1 MKIFKTFILFI
12 YINLIRI
19 IISIKYP
26 FNQDLDNSTGNQE
39 LIEIE
44 TRSIYVNYTKYNKTI
59 SIFHTNFCRYCYY
72 LIEMFKWASSYSKV
86 SDWNFLSVN
95 CTRKQLICK
104 FYNITK
110 LPTIKTY
117 IYNRTELPYEAPYE
131 LVPLLEYLIK
141 LSTPPL
147 IEIVE
152 NSTNYE
158 INTTN
163 YQISNVSN
171 FSNYVNIS
179 EFYKNFG
186 FFSPI
191 VQYNPDKNDFFN
203 CINNLANNKY
213 RTSFY
218 FGMKKIK
225 NLDQEKIIIDN
236 DGAPFNY
243 TWDGNCTNIDLFLDK
258 HLFPLVTIITENI
271 FFYNLNKRKKLLVML
286 FGYLINNKT
295 NNFINNEYKLL
306 AHKNNKLIFCFL
318 NYTNTSEINRYFSV
332 KLYTNSELKLVIFDF
347 SKSKYYIHPIVYDV
361 DYNKPEEMI
370 YDFNE
375 ILSNLTKSEFTTGYF
390 IKDLMHKF
398 GIYEFTTTFCFLL
411 ICFII
416 FIVTSFIVACV
427 ALCKKVCPSE
437 IEDDEKFEEND
448 GKKENKNNDLKNE
461 KNNNENIK
469 LKKE

>member
-163 YQISNVSN
+163 HQISNVSN

-179 EFYKNFG
+179 EFYKKFG

-225 NLDQEKIIIDN
+225 NLEQEKIIIDN

-347 SKSKYYIHPIVYDV
+347 SKSKYYVHPIVYDV
-361 DYNKPEEMI
+361 NYNNPQEI
-370 YDFNE
+370 FNDFDNV
-375 ILSNLTKSEFTTGYF
+375 LSNLSEIQFTTGYLF
-390 IKDLMHKF
+390 KDLLIKLGF
-398 GIYEFTTTFCFLL
+398 NEFTTSLCLGIVLTLILLTIIISFACISFCNKF
-411 ICFII
+411 
-416 FIVTSFIVACV
+416 
-427 ALCKKVCPSE
+427 CPSE
-437 IEDDEKFEEND
+437 IEDNEKIGESL
-448 GKKENKNNDLKNE
+448 KENNNE
-461 KNNNENIK
+461 KNKEKINKDKSDK
-469 LKKE
+469 LKKD

>member
-1 MKIFKTFILFI
+1 
-12 YINLIRI
+12 
-19 IISIKYP
+19 
-26 FNQDLDNSTGNQE
+26 
-39 LIEIE
+39 
-44 TRSIYVNYTKYNKTI
+44 
-59 SIFHTNFCRYCYY
+59 
-72 LIEMFKWASSYSKV
+72 MFKWASSYSKV

-179 EFYKNFG
+179 EFYKKFG

-236 DGAPFNY
+236 DGAPFNH

-347 SKSKYYIHPIVYDV
+347 SKSKYYVHPIIYDV
-361 DYNKPEEMI
+361 NYNNPQEI
-370 YDFNE
+370 FNDFDNV
-375 ILSNLTKSEFTTGYF
+375 LSNLSEIQFTTGYLF
-390 IKDLMHKF
+390 KDLLIKLGF
-398 GIYEFTTTFCFLL
+398 NEFTTSLCLGIVLTLILLTIIISFACISFCNKF
-411 ICFII
+411 
-416 FIVTSFIVACV
+416 
-427 ALCKKVCPSE
+427 CPSE
-437 IEDDEKFEEND
+437 IEDNEKIGESL
-448 GKKENKNNDLKNE
+448 KENNNE
-461 KNNNENIK
+461 KNKEKINKDKSDK
-469 LKKE
+469 LKKD

>member
-1 MKIFKTFILFI
+1 MKLFKTFILFI

-347 SKSKYYIHPIVYDV
+347 SKSKYYVHPIIYDV
-361 DYNKPEEMI
+361 NYNNPQDI
-370 YDFNE
+370 FNDFDNV
-375 ILSNLTKSEFTTGYF
+375 LSNLSEIQFTTGYLF
-390 IKDLMHKF
+390 KDLLIKLGF
-398 GIYEFTTTFCFLL
+398 NEFTTSLCLGIVLTLILLTIIISFACISFCNKF
-411 ICFII
+411 
-416 FIVTSFIVACV
+416 
-427 ALCKKVCPSE
+427 CPSE
-437 IEDDEKFEEND
+437 IEDNEKIGESL
-448 GKKENKNNDLKNE
+448 KENNNE
-461 KNNNENIK
+461 KNKEKINKDKSDK
-469 LKKE
+469 LKKD

>member
-12 YINLIRI
+12 CLNLIRI

-347 SKSKYYIHPIVYDV
+347 SKSKYYVHPIIYDV
-361 DYNKPEEMI
+361 NYNNPQEI
-370 YDFNE
+370 FNDFDNV
-375 ILSNLTKSEFTTGYF
+375 LSNLSEIQFTTGYLF
-390 IKDLMHKF
+390 KDLLIKLGF
-398 GIYEFTTTFCFLL
+398 NEFTTSLCLGIVLTLILLTIIISFACISFCNKF
-411 ICFII
+411 
-416 FIVTSFIVACV
+416 
-427 ALCKKVCPSE
+427 CPSE
-437 IEDDEKFEEND
+437 IEDNEKIGESL
-448 GKKENKNNDLKNE
+448 KENNNE
-461 KNNNENIK
+461 KNKEKINKDKSDK
-469 LKKE
+469 LKKD

>member
-163 YQISNVSN
+163 HQISNVSN

-179 EFYKNFG
+179 EFYKKFG

-347 SKSKYYIHPIVYDV
+347 SKSKYYVHPIIYDV
-361 DYNKPEEMI
+361 NYNNPQEI
-370 YDFNE
+370 FNDFDNV
-375 ILSNLTKSEFTTGYF
+375 LSNLSEIQFTTGYLF
-390 IKDLMHKF
+390 KDLLIKLGF
-398 GIYEFTTTFCFLL
+398 NEFTTSLCLGIVLTLILLTIIISFACISFCNKF
-411 ICFII
+411 
-416 FIVTSFIVACV
+416 
-427 ALCKKVCPSE
+427 CPSE
-437 IEDDEKFEEND
+437 IEDNEKIGESL
-448 GKKENKNNDLKNE
+448 KENNNE
-461 KNNNENIK
+461 KNKEKINKDKSDK
-469 LKKE
+469 LKKD